1 MINHLAFLLSLKT
14 ADFKLLYTVSLTML
28 EKVSDLIQTHFPKI
42 SLFHFY
48 IKKNIINKEI
58 LYNKIYNKINFI
70 EQSVML
76 KMIRWNDRLYM
87 KSKHVNH

>member
-1 MINHLAFLLSLKT
+1 MINHLAFLCHSKQ
-14 ADFKLLYTVSLTML
+14 LTL
-28 EKVSDLIQTHFPKI
+28 NYFTQSQSDNVGNSIRLDPHFPKI

-58 LYNKIYNKINFI
+58 IYNKIYNKMNAI

-76 KMIRWNDRLYM
+76 KMIRWNYRLYM